1 MKPALILLISGV
13 LAASSAFAQKDRVYY
28 RYQNDEGI
36 MVLNSSIPPQFIHKG
51 YEVVSI
57 QGEVLKVVPPAPDE
71 DEAEK
76 MAQERRAR
84 IEQER
89 YDYLLRRR
97 YASMHDLEVDRD
109 RSLLELENSINILE
123 NSQLNLRAQIEK
135 LQAQA
140 AAVERSGREVSPEI
154 LRHIAILQSEQQDTQ
169 LQIQHRR
176 DELEQATERF
186 ERDYVRLQ
194 TLLKPRNLP
203 PEPLIQQ

>member
-123 NSQLNLRAQIEK
+123 NSQLNLRAQI
-135 LQAQA
+135 
-140 AAVERSGREVSPEI
+140 AVERSGREVSPEI